1 MKVWSR
7 GLGKQALYADWFKSD
22 IKVEGRTLVA
32 EGIVRDKGIIW
43 DCKFFFEKEDV
54 PGLLHML
61 FSGPVVKHFFKNFK
75 YILSFFYQRIIK
87 RSAGKEKPKKEV
99 APAAEEATAATAAK

>member
-7 GLGKQALYADWFKSD
+7 GLGKQALGADWFKSD

-43 DCKFFFEKEDV
+43 DCKFFFEKDDV

-61 FSGPVVKHFFKNFK
+61 FSGPVVKHFLTNFK
-75 YILSFFYQRIIK
+75 YVFSFFYQRIIK
-87 RSAGKEKPKKEV
+87 RSAGKEKPKKAA
-99 APAAEEATAATAAK
+99 APVAEETTAAK

>member
-7 GLGKQALYADWFKSD
+7 GLGKQALFADWFKSD

-61 FSGPVVKHFFKNFK
+61 LSGPVFMHFIKNFK

-87 RSAGKEKPKKEV
+87 RTAGKDKPKKED
-99 APAAEEATAATAAK
+99 APAAETAAAK

>member
-7 GLGKQALYADWFKSD
+7 GLGKQALFADWFKSD
-22 IKVEGRTLVA
+22 IKLEGRTLVA

-54 PGLLHML
+54 PGLLRML
-61 FSGPVVKHFFKNFK
+61 LSGPVFKHFMKNFK
-75 YILSFFYQRIIK
+75 FIFSFFYQSIIK
-87 RSAGKEKPKKEV
+87 RSAGKDKPKKDAV
-99 APAAEEATAATAAK
+99 QATADTTAAPEAK